1 MTDLTASLTLDPDF
15 RVAEVPPRLFGSFV
29 EHLGRCVYTGI
40 FEPDHQL
47 ADGDGFRTDV
57 LEMTR
62 ELGVSVVRYP
72 GGNFVSGYRWEDG
85 VGAVEDRPKR
95 LDLAWHSLE
104 TNAFG
109 LGEFARWTRK
119 AGVEPMMALNLGTR
133 GVQEACDLLEYCN
146 HPGGT
151 YWSDL
156 RAAHGHEKPFDVR
169 LWCLGNEM
177 DGPWQIGHK
186 TAAEYGRLA
195 AETARAMRMIDPAL
209 ELVACGSS
217 HSSMPTFGEWEATV
231 LEEAY
236 DQVDFISLHAYY
248 HQQDGD
254 LASFL
259 ASALDME
266 AFIEDVVATADH
278 IRARLRRSKR
288 INLSFDEWNVWD
300 QTDWHEQGPPRDWP
314 VAPPL
319 IEDTYDVADAVV
331 VGSLLVALLRHSD
344 RVTVACLAQLVN
356 AIAPM
361 RTEVDGRA
369 WRQTTFYPF
378 AHTARLARGQ
388 VLRVE
393 PETPAY
399 PTRRFGDVP
408 AVHSVATYDED
419 SGDVAVFAVNRHPT
433 EPVDLTVRHRAFSD
447 HRIREHIVLADDDT
461 AAVNTADRP
470 DRVKPVSRYV
480 ETAEDGA
487 GRVRLPPASW
497 SAIRLASTTARR
509 RAEADTRQRSRPPV
523 TLRHRT

>member
-1 MTDLTASLTLDPDF
+1 MSDLIASLTLDPDF
-15 RVAEVPPRLFGSFV
+15 RVADVPPRLFGTFV

-40 FEPDHQL
+40 FEPGHEL
-47 ADGDGFRTDV
+47 ADGDGFRSDV
-57 LEMTR
+57 LDLTR

-85 VGAVEDRPKR
+85 VGPVADRPQR

-104 TNAFG
+104 TNEFG
-109 LGEFARWTRK
+109 LGEFATWSRK

-133 GVQEACDLLEYCN
+133 GVKEACDLLEYCN

-195 AETARAMRMIDPAL
+195 AETARAMRMIDSDL

-217 HSSMPTFGEWEATV
+217 HSSMPTFGRWEATV

-236 DQVDFISLHAYY
+236 EQVDYISLHAYY
-248 HQQDGD
+248 HQQNGD

-259 ASALDME
+259 ASAVDME
-266 AFIEDVVATADH
+266 SFIDSVVATADH
-278 IRARLRRSKR
+278 LRAKRRQSKQ

-300 QTDWHEQGPPRDWP
+300 QTDWHDEGPPEDWP

-331 VGSLLVALLRHSD
+331 VGSLLIALLRHSD

-361 RTEVDGRA
+361 RTEPGGPA
-369 WRQTTFYPF
+369 WRQTTFYPL
-378 AHTARLARGQ
+378 AHTARLARGE

-393 PETPAY
+393 PVSPTY
-399 PTRRFGDVP
+399 PTARFGDVP
-408 AVHSVATYDED
+408 AVHAVATHDPETDE
-419 SGDVAVFAVNRHPT
+419 VAVFAVNRHP
-433 EPVDLTVRHRAFSD
+433 EQPVDLTVRHQAFAQ
-447 HRIREHIVLADDDT
+447 HEIVEHIVLTDDDR
-461 AAVNTADRP
+461 AAVNTRTDQDRVATATRPVDPGTDGTGRVNLPPVSWNAIRLIRP
-470 DRVKPVSRYV
+470 DR
-480 ETAEDGA
+480 
-487 GRVRLPPASW
+487 
-497 SAIRLASTTARR
+497 ARR
-509 RAEADTRQRSRPPV
+509 
-523 TLRHRT
+523 